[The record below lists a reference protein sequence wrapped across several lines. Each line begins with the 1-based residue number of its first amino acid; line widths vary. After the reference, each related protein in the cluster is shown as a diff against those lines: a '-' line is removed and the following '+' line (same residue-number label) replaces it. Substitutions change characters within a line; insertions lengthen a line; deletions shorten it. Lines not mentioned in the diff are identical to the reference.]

1 MTTRLIAGRGRLLGD
16 DVNTDYII
24 SSRRKRESIDA
35 HVLKRFLLEGVDPGF
50 AATVMAGDILVAGRN
65 FGCGSAMEV
74 AVTVIMAAGIPAV
87 VAESFSR
94 TFYRNAIN
102 NGLIPV
108 VADTARIREGEPL
121 EISVGEHG
129 VSARTGGGRVVS
141 VSAPLTGIALGILA
155 EGGLVPYIRHHGA
168 MRT

>member
-35 HVLKRFLLEGVDPGF
+35 HVLKHFLLEGVDPGF
-50 AATVMAGDILVAGRN
+50 AATVVAGDILVAGRN

-87 VAESFSR
+87 LARSFSR
-94 TFYRNAIN
+94 TFYRNAVN

-108 VADTARIREGEPL
+108 VADPSGIQEGALLQVSASER
-121 EISVGEHG
+121 G
-129 VSARTGGGRVVS
+129 VSVRTVDGMVAAS
-141 VSAPLTGIALGILA
+141 EPLTGIALAILA
-155 EGGLVPYIRHHGA
+155 EGGLVAYMRRHGA
-168 MRT
+168 LRS